1 MCIHVTDLGL
11 EEGDKLV
18 GLCLC
23 IEHDNSSDNLRRGG
37 GDKGKER
44 GRGRGRGEEEKMTTV
59 HFINYIN
66 SLLHIIPCLTNP
78 NIILVQASHLVG
90 ESKDLTTNS

>member
-1 MCIHVTDLGL
+1 MRVCIHVTDLGL

-18 GLCLC
+18 RLCLC
-23 IEHDNSSDNLRRGG
+23 IEHDNSSDNLKRGGG

-44 GRGRGRGEEEKMTTV
+44 GRGEEEEMTTV
-59 HFINYIN
+59 HLINNIN

-78 NIILVQASHLVG
+78 NITLVQASHLVG

>member
-1 MCIHVTDLGL
+1 MCITDLGL

-23 IEHDNSSDNLRRGG
+23 IEHDNSSDNLKRGGGGGG

-44 GRGRGRGEEEKMTTV
+44 GRGEEEEMTTV
-59 HFINYIN
+59 HFINYN
-66 SLLHIIPCLTNP
+66 
-78 NIILVQASHLVG
+78 
-90 ESKDLTTNS
+90 